1 MKIHFLGAGD
11 IILSL
16 GTRYHIGQLLTHI
29 QRRATLASF
38 SFFQFR
44 SAGTPSPEA
53 DGSIAVNGFP
63 FKVYCPTGPQQY
75 LRLPRPMFRF
85 IERLRLWNFF
95 RRKINAVK
103 PGEKL
108 MYHGCLGAVH
118 FCAHAGIPV
127 QDRMWLK
134 LGLLEEE
141 NHRGT
146 RFYFRKKIE
155 RLNAHACGR
164 RVAVSRKML
173 GFLDREY
180 GRSHQRDVV
189 LPCLYDSDGF
199 SPSID
204 RAQAR
209 QRLGVG
215 DRVVFLYLGIGA
227 PWQCPAETVA
237 FFKQIKR
244 RLPSA
249 YLWILTPDKEI
260 FKPLLADIA
269 PNDHRL
275 EYCAHHELANRI
287 QAADFGFLLRKQCL
301 INQVA
306 SPVKFPEY
314 LASGLPVVI
323 GPDVGDYSDLVR
335 EHRLGIVVDPDR
347 PRSWEQSIA
356 ELIAQ
361 APPGHEMRL
370 RAKEIA
376 SSLSWQS
383 YADGLLDEFQK

>member
-11 IILSL
+11 IIFSL
-16 GTRYHIGQLLTHI
+16 GTRYHIGQLLTHV
-29 QRRATLASF
+29 QRHATLASF

-44 SAGTPSPEA
+44 SAGTPPPEA
-53 DGSIAVNGFP
+53 DGRIAVDGFP
-63 FKVYCPTGPQQY
+63 FKVYSPTGPQQY

-95 RRKINAVK
+95 RKKINAVK

-108 MYHGCLGAVH
+108 ILHGCLGSVH

-127 QDRMWLK
+127 QDRVWLK

-141 NHRGT
+141 NHLGT

-155 RLNAHACGR
+155 RLTAHTCGR
-164 RVAVSRKML
+164 RVAVSRRML
-173 GFLDREY
+173 DFLDREY

-189 LPCLYDSDGF
+189 LPCLYDSDRF
-199 SPSID
+199 SPSVD

-209 QRLGVG
+209 HRLGF
-215 DRVVFLYLGIGA
+215 DNRVVFLYLGIGA
-227 PWQCPAETVA
+227 PWQCPAETIA

-244 RLPSA
+244 RLPPA
-249 YLWILTPDKEI
+249 FLWILTPDMEI
-260 FKPLLADIA
+260 FKPLLVDVA
-269 PNDHRL
+269 PDDHRL
-275 EYCAHHELANRI
+275 EYCPHDELADRI
-287 QAADFGFLLRKQCL
+287 QAGDFGFLLRKQCL

-314 LASGLPVVI
+314 LASGLSVVI
-323 GPDVGDYSDLVR
+323 GPDVGDYTDLVR
-335 EHRLGIVVDPDR
+335 EHRLGIVVDPER
-347 PRSWEQSIA
+347 PQTWEKSIG
-356 ELIAQ
+356 ELIAM
-361 APPGHEMRL
+361 AAYGHEMRS
-370 RAKEIA
+370 RAMDIA

-383 YADGLLDEFQK
+383 HSERILAAFEK